1 MYVPGPFK
9 VDDIAQI
16 EAFLGRYDFAT
27 IVSTSAAGL
36 IATHVPIAVRRER
49 NRIVLVGHVAR
60 ANSHWE
66 VMDGAA
72 ESLAIAQGPHAYVSP
87 TWYEH
92 SPAVP
97 TWNYAAVHAYGN
109 PRARHDRAF
118 IEGVVR
124 ALTTRHESGR
134 KNPWRLDD
142 VPSEYCDRLLSAIV
156 GFEMPVERLEGK
168 FKLGQ
173 NRRPGDREETIAG
186 LRAAGDPGSAALADF
201 MRHHLEGG

>member
-1 MYVPGPFK
+1 M
-9 VDDIAQI
+9 
-16 EAFLGRYDFAT
+16 
-27 IVSTSAAGL
+27 
-36 IATHVPIAVRRER
+36 
-49 NRIVLVGHVAR
+49 
-60 ANSHWE
+60 
-66 VMDGAA
+66 
-72 ESLAIAQGPHAYVSP
+72 SP

-97 TWNYAAVHAYGN
+97 TWNYAAVHAYGT

-134 KNPWRLDD
+134 ENPWRLDD
-142 VPSEYCDRLLSAIV
+142 VQIEYCDRLLAAIV

-173 NRRPGDREETIAG
+173 NRRPGDREGTIAG
-186 LRAAGDPGSAALADF
+186 LQAAGDPGSAALADF